1 MPVPNVVAIRG
12 FANRILRGESPVFQ
26 RINELAFKAA
36 DDLIIPVSPE
46 GDRQPFSVLYKPA
59 LVETTLRL
67 RLVDGLFS
75 ASKRYPPK
83 LVVHRAFHHLIPSK
97 KAPDARYRPYP
108 MKSPRLD
115 EPLDAL
121 DFVRETSGDVV

>member
-67 RLVDGLFS
+67 RLVDGLLS
-75 ASKRYPPK
+75 ASERGSPK
-83 LVVHRAFHHLIPSK
+83 CVVFRVLHYSIPVK
-97 KAPDARYRPYP
+97 KARDRFDMRVQKGQA
-108 MKSPRLD
+108 
-115 EPLDAL
+115 
-121 DFVRETSGDVV
+121 VT